1 MRLPDTV
8 DTHPGHQAGSLCGAG
23 LSGQPALT
31 LGFDKRWSLALAQGK
46 AAFIDAVTGNIP
58 PRPADMETKLPA
70 NRALA
75 A

>member
-8 DTHPGHQAGSLCGAG
+8 DIHPGHQAGSLCGAG
-23 LSGQPALT
+23 LS
-31 LGFDKRWSLALAQGK
+31 GK